1 MRTLFVCCYGV
12 TLFLEYLMG
21 GQLVLTLRCSVN
33 VEVWDIHI
41 LFWIFPLVKSTTCHN
56 PKRVVVLTMVT
67 QAKTAKVWSSF
78 GCDHSQSQPQIMTSF

>member
-1 MRTLFVCCYGV
+1 MGTLFVLLWCNFTFGIFDGWSISLDFEVFRECGG
-12 TLFLEYLMG
+12 MG
-21 GQLVLTLRCSVN
+21 YQ
-33 VEVWDIHI
+33 HI